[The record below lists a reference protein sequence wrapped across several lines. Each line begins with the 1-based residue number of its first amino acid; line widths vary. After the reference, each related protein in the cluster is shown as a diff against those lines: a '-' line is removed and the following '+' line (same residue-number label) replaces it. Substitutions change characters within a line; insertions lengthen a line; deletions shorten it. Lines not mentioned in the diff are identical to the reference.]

1 MSMLDEMLLSSML
14 TVLGG
19 GEGVSILSRIGHW
32 SWGGGVA
39 GLFFVLSPVHNNSHA
54 LRFAFYHQ
62 TMYISWHPKCPMVW
76 N

>member
-1 MSMLDEMLLSSML
+1 M
-14 TVLGG
+14 GG

-32 SWGGGVA
+32 GGVA
-39 GLFFVLSPVHNNSHA
+39 GFVLFCLPNNNSHA

>member
-19 GEGVSILSRIGHW
+19 GRVSLFCHALVIGH
-32 SWGGGVA
+32 GGGVA